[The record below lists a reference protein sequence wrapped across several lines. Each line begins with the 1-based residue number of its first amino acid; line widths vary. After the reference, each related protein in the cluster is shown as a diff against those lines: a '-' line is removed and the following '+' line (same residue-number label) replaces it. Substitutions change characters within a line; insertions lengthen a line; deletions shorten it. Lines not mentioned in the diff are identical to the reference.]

1 MASTF
6 LKDNFKSMKGSI
18 SKKEEEWLKKSLPN
32 VVKEQSNFTGSVS
45 EKELGFFKKLLEEE

>member
-6 LKDNFKSMKGSI
+6 LKDNFKSIKGSI
-18 SKKEEEWLKKSLPN
+18 SEKEEELLKKSLPN

-45 EKELGFFKKLLEEE
+45 EKELGFLKKLK

>member
-18 SKKEEEWLKKSLPN
+18 SEKEEELLKKYGTDPKKIKTLC
-32 VVKEQSNFTGSVS
+32 KRNF
-45 EKELGFFKKLLEEE
+45 

>member
-18 SKKEEEWLKKSLPN
+18 SEKEEEWLKKSIPG
-32 VVKEQSNFTGSVS
+32 VAKEQSNFTGSVS
-45 EKELGFFKKLLEEE
+45 EKELGEE

>member
-6 LKDNFKSMKGSI
+6 LKDNFKSIKGSI
-18 SKKEEEWLKKSLPN
+18 SEKEEELLKKSLPN

-45 EKELGFFKKLLEEE
+45 EKELGFIKKLLEEE